1 MQVTYLVVTKDPPT
15 CTLHVS
21 HTHVEHG
28 TSSDATMLLPA
39 VRIAV
44 DRDYTVTSVLY
55 ADDLFGG
62 RLAEPDDY
70 TTFQECRGGVV
81 VINATNFELG
91 EDELRQVR
99 KMIQR
104 KIERNTKRCL
114 KKKKTQPE
122 TKHADKTKHAG
133 QVKPSKPP
141 KSPKKSKKEKNST

>member
-1 MQVTYLVVTKDPPT
+1 
-15 CTLHVS
+15 
-21 HTHVEHG
+21 
-28 TSSDATMLLPA
+28 MLLPA
-39 VRIAV
+39 GRIAV
-44 DRDYTVTSVLY
+44 DRDYSVTSVLY

-104 KIERNTKRCL
+104 KIEHNNKRCM
-114 KKKKTQPE
+114 KKKK
-122 TKHADKTKHAG
+122 K
-133 QVKPSKPP
+133 
-141 KSPKKSKKEKNST
+141 